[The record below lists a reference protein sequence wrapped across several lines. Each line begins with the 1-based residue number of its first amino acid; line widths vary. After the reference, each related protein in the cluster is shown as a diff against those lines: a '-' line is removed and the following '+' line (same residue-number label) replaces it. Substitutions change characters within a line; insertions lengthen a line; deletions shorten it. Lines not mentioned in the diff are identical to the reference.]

1 MNLVHERSSLTTQR
15 LNSLLTTSL
24 LGRTSYVY
32 HQLSSTNSHARK
44 LVEQGVP
51 HGSLVIADSQM
62 CGRGRLNRT
71 WHSPEGVNL
80 YCSLILTHALSPALL
95 PWVPLATGLG
105 VAEGVES
112 CTSLALCLKWPN
124 DILIGKKKLGGIL
137 CESIRQG
144 TQGPVVIVGIGININ
159 AQQSDFPAEL
169 QGTATSLLMEQN
181 EEVDRLILLA
191 TLLSKL
197 EESYQLLHMN
207 TIPTLRRLYQS
218 RCSTLGCQ
226 IHVQLAGGTPLNGW
240 AYDIG
245 LDGALHLIQDASEPP
260 PAGKNVPT
268 IGIRSGDVIHLR

>member
-1 MNLVHERSSLTTQR
+1 MNSVHERSGLTNKR
-15 LNSLLTTSL
+15 LASLLTTSL

-32 HQLSSTNSHARK
+32 HHLSSTNSHARK

-62 CGRGRLNRT
+62 CGRGRLNRA

-80 YCSLILTHALSPALL
+80 YCSLILTQALSPALL

-112 CTSLALCLKWPN
+112 CTSLAICLKWPN

-144 TQGPVVIVGIGININ
+144 THGLAVIVGIGINVN
-159 AQQSDFPAEL
+159 AQQADFPAEL
-169 QGTATSLLMEQN
+169 QGTATSLLMEQK
-181 EEVDRLILLA
+181 EEVDRLTLLA

-197 EESYQLLHMN
+197 EESYQLLHKN
-207 TIPTLRRLYQS
+207 TISTLRKLYQS
-218 RCSTLGCQ
+218 RCSTLGRH
-226 IHVQLAGGTPLNGW
+226 IHVQLAGGTPLEGW

-245 LDGALHLIQDASEPP
+245 MDGALHLIQGASEPP
-260 PAGKNVPT
+260 QAGKHVPT
-268 IGIRSGDVIHLR
+268 IEIRSGNVIHLR